1 MSQHKCP
8 VYLDTKYRD
17 GSKMPFSSMC
27 STFEAINHRKNEKRN
42 SFTTT
47 FKLEKLLQFKK
58 QCSNEYVEFVCS
70 SFFFLGFHSDRFRLY
85 LQFTITGE
93 SSNGSD
99 TYTVNIISFLAK
111 LAELSPPLL
120 RTTLEHSSL
129 KNKFVLQRPYEAS
142 FVSPFPEQ
150 HHHGSIN
157 EVFSLCMSERLD
169 EYYSSYELIKQ
180 CCKIEFYTRI

>member
-1 MSQHKCP
+1 MGRKCRSLLC
-8 VYLDTKYRD
+8 VAHLKR
-17 GSKMPFSSMC
+17 SIIAKMRREIVLQRHLNLKKCYSSRGNVRTSMW
-27 STFEAINHRKNEKRN
+27 S
-42 SFTTT
+42 
-47 FKLEKLLQFKK
+47 L
-58 QCSNEYVEFVCS
+58 FVRV
-70 SFFFLGFHSDRFRLY
+70 FFLGFHSDRFRLY

-129 KNKFVLQRPYEAS
+129 KNKFVVQRPYEAS

>member
-1 MSQHKCP
+1 M
-8 VYLDTKYRD
+8 
-17 GSKMPFSSMC
+17 
-27 STFEAINHRKNEKRN
+27 FER
-42 SFTTT
+42 
-47 FKLEKLLQFKK
+47 
-58 QCSNEYVEFVCS
+58 VCGVCLFE
-70 SFFFLGFHSDRFRLY
+70 FFFFRFSFGPVPVY

-99 TYTVNIISFLAK
+99 DTNTVNIILFLAK

-129 KNKFVLQRPYEAS
+129 KNKFVVQRPYEAS